1 VAEPASAVREVAPP
15 PGGLWRIGRAGAP
28 LTPFRTEPQLL
39 ALPRAGNR
47 FDAPDH
53 GTLYFATTVHACYGE
68 TLASHRPRPE
78 LAALV
83 AAEWDRLHHLAPA
96 QLPRDWRTR
105 RVTVHI
111 TGVVVCLRA
120 PSSMSRQ
127 PKHTRSCAWPWP
139 LNSPISATTTLDVAA
154 VRGPDRRLTRLI
166 AAWAW
171 RQRDSTGRP
180 RYAGLRYLSR
190 LDSRWECWAVFDD
203 VPLLDAT
210 EHSILVDDPALVDVS
225 ALFHIGLR

>member
-96 QLPRDWRTR
+96 QLPRDWRAR

-111 TGVVVCLRA
+111 TGVGGVPARPFLDVEAPETHQVLRLALA
-120 PSSMSRQ
+120 PELADLG
-127 PKHTRSCAWPWP
+127 HHD
-139 LNSPISATTTLDVAA
+139 LGVAA
-154 VRGPDRRLTRLI
+154 VRGPTADSPGSSPPGPGDSVIPPAAPDTRACATCPGWTADGNAGRYSMTSRCSTRPNTPSWSTTRR
-166 AAWAW
+166 W
-171 RQRDSTGRP
+171 
-180 RYAGLRYLSR
+180 
-190 LDSRWECWAVFDD
+190 
-203 VPLLDAT
+203 
-210 EHSILVDDPALVDVS
+210 
-225 ALFHIGLR
+225 